1 METREELLQNL
12 YEAQGIIQQAEEIT
26 QRYNDTKSRL
36 LNRQVFVQVENRT
49 GTKVKNTAVDII
61 AIIGLGIWG
70 FFTLILI
77 MGSLIA
83 EEPMMRMG
91 VTVWTA
97 IYVGAILLFVYMRIK
112 RKEKYAVMNRQGQ
125 MTVDAENQRRAQ
137 FNVQIEK
144 EAERINDEMQEI
156 QRVADEKLLWY
167 PRNYCYSDAVIFFIR
182 AIQDFRADS
191 LKEAINLYVE
201 ELRHRQVLENQR
213 NMISKQEE
221 AVRQQKFNNVLSA
234 MNLFATLNVRNAVDN
249 NTDAINNN
257 TAAINAYNNYRRFY

>member
-1 METREELLQNL
+1 M
-12 YEAQGIIQQAEEIT
+12 
-26 QRYNDTKSRL
+26 
-36 LNRQVFVQVENRT
+36 
-49 GTKVKNTAVDII
+49 
-61 AIIGLGIWG
+61 
-70 FFTLILI
+70 
-77 MGSLIA
+77 
-83 EEPMMRMG
+83 
-91 VTVWTA
+91 
-97 IYVGAILLFVYMRIK
+97 FVYMRIK

-249 NTDAINNN
+249 NTDVINNN